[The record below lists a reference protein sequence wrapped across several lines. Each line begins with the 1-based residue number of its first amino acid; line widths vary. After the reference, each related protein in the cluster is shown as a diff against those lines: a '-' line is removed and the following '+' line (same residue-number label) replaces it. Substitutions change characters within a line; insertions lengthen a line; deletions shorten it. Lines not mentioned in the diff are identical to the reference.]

1 MTACVAGERPDQS
14 SSIASR
20 AVLDW
25 NPNDP
30 DAVKVHY
37 DVSAWS
43 LDQRAELTEALA
55 ESDIAHVW
63 EGDEVIVPE
72 ELEAEVDELFARL
85 EELLGPFALPL
96 GAEEHG
102 VEYQLDEWPP
112 ADRQALTQALIE
124 AEIPHRW
131 EGTTVV
137 VATDAEETVDE
148 LLDAIEQ
155 GTLVLASGDAGAGA
169 PEGALSTLFT
179 SADRLARDPD
189 DRAGSDELRAL
200 VPGLDPMQPPYGVS
214 VHTWAKIV
222 EAAGTLAELVDEAEP
237 PSSDVIGTAQ
247 ELRSLV
253 RQYV

>member
-1 MTACVAGERPDQS
+1 
-14 SSIASR
+14 
-20 AVLDW
+20 VLDW
-25 NPNDP
+25 DPNDP
-30 DAVKVHY
+30 DAVKIHY

-55 ESDIAHVW
+55 DSDIAHVW
-63 EGDEVIVPE
+63 EGEEIVVPE
-72 ELEAEVDELFARL
+72 ELEGEVDELFARL
-85 EELLGPFALPL
+85 EELLGPFAVPL

-155 GTLVLASGDAGAGA
+155 GTLVLTGGDGASGA
-169 PEGALSTLFT
+169 PEAALSTLFT

-189 DRAGSDELRAL
+189 DRTGSDDLRAL
-200 VPGLDPMQPPYGVS
+200 VPALDPMQPPYGVS
-214 VHTWAKIV
+214 VNTWAKILDT
-222 EAAGTLAELVDEAEP
+222 AGALAELVDEEEL
-237 PSSDVIGTAQ
+237 PSSDIIGRAQ

>member
-1 MTACVAGERPDQS
+1 
-14 SSIASR
+14 
-20 AVLDW
+20 VLDW
-25 NPNDP
+25 DPNDP

-55 ESDIAHVW
+55 ESAIAHVW
-63 EGDEVIVPE
+63 EGDEVVVPE
-72 ELEAEVDELFARL
+72 ELEAEADELFARL
-85 EELLGPFALPL
+85 EELLGPFAVPL
-96 GAEEHG
+96 GADEHG
-102 VEYQLDEWPP
+102 VEYELDEWPP

-137 VATDAEETVDE
+137 VATDAEETVDQ

-155 GTLVLASGDAGAGA
+155 GTLVYTGGDGSSGA
-169 PEGALSTLFT
+169 PEDALSTLFT
-179 SADRLARDPD
+179 SADRLARDPE
-189 DRAGSDELRAL
+189 DRGGSDDLRGL
-200 VPGLDPMQPPYGVS
+200 VPALDPMQPPYGVS
-214 VHTWAKIV
+214 VNTWSKILD
-222 EAAGTLAELVDEAEP
+222 AAGALAELVDEVEP
-237 PSSDVIGTAQ
+237 SSSDVIGTAQ

>member
-1 MTACVAGERPDQS
+1 
-14 SSIASR
+14 
-20 AVLDW
+20 VLDW
-25 NPNDP
+25 DPNDP

-63 EGDEVIVPE
+63 EGEEIVVPE
-72 ELEAEVDELFARL
+72 ELEGEVDELFARL
-85 EELLGPFALPL
+85 EELLGPFAVPL

-155 GTLVLASGDAGAGA
+155 GTLVLTGGDGASGA
-169 PEGALSTLFT
+169 PEAALSTLFT

-189 DRAGSDELRAL
+189 DRTGSDDLRAL
-200 VPGLDPMQPPYGVS
+200 LPALDPMQPPYGVS
-214 VHTWAKIV
+214 VNTWAKILDT
-222 EAAGTLAELVDEAEP
+222 AGALAELVDEEEL
-237 PSSDVIGTAQ
+237 PSSDIIGRAQ